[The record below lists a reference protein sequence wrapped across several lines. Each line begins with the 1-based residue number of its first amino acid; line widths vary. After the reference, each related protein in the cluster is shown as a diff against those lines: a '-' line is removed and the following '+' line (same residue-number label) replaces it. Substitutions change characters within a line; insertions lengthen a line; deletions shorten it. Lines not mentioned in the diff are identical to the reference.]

1 MVHDVGLGWQFFASL
16 TAFDEQ
22 VAREVAEG
30 GCPRCGGPLHRA
42 NYARKPR
49 GALQAAAAE
58 AFTLR
63 HSLCCGR
70 EGCRARALPPSLRFF
85 GRRVYVEAV
94 VLLAS
99 AVAQLARVPREAR
112 AATGVPV
119 RTLRRW
125 GAWWHETFPRTSV
138 WSALRATFP
147 PPPPDEAELPKA
159 LLDRFA
165 VDHEE
170 LADRSKLA
178 AVCELA
184 ARCLAPM
191 TTQSVPDGSRFVRS
205 VFARLPRSPLHA
217 KDVDPA

>member
-1 MVHDVGLGWQFFASL
+1 MVHEVGLGWEFFAAL

-22 VAREVAEG
+22 IAREVAAG

-42 NYARKPR
+42 DYGRKPR
-49 GALQAAAAE
+49 GALQGAAAE
-58 AFTLR
+58 AFALR

-70 EGCRARALPPSLRFF
+70 EGCRARALPPSLRFL

-112 AATGVPV
+112 AATGVPA

-125 GAWWHETFPRTSV
+125 GAWWRETFPRTSV
-138 WSALRATFP
+138 WFALRATFS
-147 PPPPDEAELPKA
+147 PPPPDEAELPRS

-165 VDHEE
+165 VDH
-170 LADRSKLA
+170 DVPGGRSKLA
-178 AVCELA
+178 AICELA

-205 VFARLPRSPLHA
+205 VFARSARPPIHA
-217 KDVDPA
+217 KDGDSA

>member
-1 MVHDVGLGWQFFASL
+1 MVHEVGLGWEFFAAL
-16 TAFDEQ
+16 TVFDEQ
-22 VAREVAEG
+22 IATEVAVG

-42 NYARKPR
+42 DYARKPR

-70 EGCRARALPPSLRFF
+70 EGCRARALPPSLR
-85 GRRVYVEAV
+85 VYVEAV

-99 AVAQLARVPREAR
+99 VVAQLARVPREAR
-112 AATGVPV
+112 AATGVPA

-125 GAWWHETFPRTSV
+125 GTWWSETFPRTSM
-138 WSALRATFP
+138 WIALRATFA
-147 PPPPDEAELPKA
+147 PPPPDETELPKA

-165 VDHEE
+165 ADHEE
-170 LADRSKLA
+170 LAGRSKLA
-178 AVCELA
+178 AICELA

-205 VFARLPRSPLHA
+205 VFARLAPG
-217 KDVDPA
+217 